1 MIQKE
6 MAEDKVN
13 SDKIYYRISEIADM
27 FGVNVS
33 LLRYWEKEFPQ
44 IKPKTNSRGVRLYK
58 QADIDIIALIF
69 HLVKERGM
77 TLDGRPTQDERE
89 QGRCGA
95 QLRGCPP
102 PERHPPAARHTRRDV
117 GSYQWRNNERL
128 NTTISM
134 SESIKS
140 YRPKEYGQPVK
151 RYCQT
156 LDLRDDPQLIAEYR
170 RRHQQENAWPRDTPR
185 Y

>member
-77 TLDGRPTQDERE
+77 TLDGARRKMRE
-89 QGRCGA
+89 NREDVARNFEVVRRLKGIRQ
-95 QLRGCPP
+95 QLVILG
-102 PERHPPAARHTRRDV
+102 E
-117 GSYQWRNNERL
+117 
-128 NTTISM
+128 
-134 SESIKS
+134 
-140 YRPKEYGQPVK
+140 
-151 RYCQT
+151 T
-156 LDLRDDPQLIAEYR
+156 LDHINGEITND
-170 RRHQQENAWPRDTPR
+170 
-185 Y
+185 